1 MKIPFEILLK
11 VKHYLG
17 FLDSLPISLSNKWFY
32 QKQNP
37 PPLYLNWK
45 LYKNAF
51 IIRSSNLSYNIPDNL
66 YHLIYDYKSINT
78 LYQIMFEKHS
88 IPKHLEV
95 FVHPTPIFNDS
106 QSNRFILPYINRFLR
121 NYQILDDQ
129 LIQQVFIIENLLQ
142 KPSYYSNIHYISID
156 NTPIEIKDC
165 IGQLQSVE
173 SFRQRLQL
181 FFKLFI
187 QVLEKQIQQFISLY
201 DIPKWIKHL
210 QTHLELYYHRQPV
223 FYNPQWIRCSGH
235 TQQKRQ
241 CLHKTLFQNTP
252 SIHWYCHQH
261 KPLNIP
267 LLKPSF
273 LIPI

>member
-1 MKIPFEILLK
+1 MNLPFEILQK

-32 QKQNP
+32 QNQNP
-37 PPLYLNWK
+37 PLLYLNWK
-45 LYKNAF
+45 LYNNAF
-51 IIRSSNLSYNIPDNL
+51 IIRYSNLSYNIPDNL
-66 YHLIYDYKSINT
+66 YTLINDYKSIRT
-78 LYQIMFEKHS
+78 IYDIMFENYS

-121 NYQILDDQ
+121 NYQILDNQ

-142 KPSYYSNIHYISID
+142 DHSFYKEIHYLSID
-156 NTPIEIKDC
+156 NTPIEIKDW
-165 IGQLQSVE
+165 IPQIQSRE
-173 SFRQRLQL
+173 SLRQRTQVFL
-181 FFKLFI
+181 KLFI
-187 QVLEKQIQQFISLY
+187 QVLEEQIKQFIFLS

-223 FYNPQWIRCSGH
+223 FSNPQWIRCSGK